1 MFAWLANAWRVPEL
15 RRRVLFTAGVLS
27 VYRLGSIVP
36 APGVSQSAIESIFS
50 SGQGS
55 TGALSLLNLFSG
67 SALSHFSLFA
77 LGIMPYVTASII
89 FQLMAVVVPSLERLQ
104 KEGEAGMAKIT
115 QYTRYTTIGL
125 AAAQATGYAFL
136 FKNLTSSAG
145 NGAAIPNFNVGRVL
159 LIVSTLTAGTA
170 LLMWMGEQITKRG
183 VGNGI
188 SIIIFASILSY
199 APAGISGWIGPT
211 SSATAKLFLP
221 IVALGVVVAVVFVM
235 EGQRRIPVQ
244 YARRQL
250 GGRDSSANSS
260 TYMPLSVIM
269 AGVIPIIFAAA
280 VLALPQTIG
289 SFKPA
294 WQNWLTANF
303 NYTSWKYLLVEGI
316 LIFVFTFFYTSVTFN
331 PVDQADNLRKYNGY
345 IPGIRPGPPTAAYLD
360 RVLSR
365 LTFFGG
371 LFLAVLAVLPSFLIN
386 QFHFDPSVYRALGG
400 TSVLIVVGVALQTMR
415 QMESQMVMRHYEGFL
430 R

>member
-27 VYRLGSIVP
+27 VYRLGSIIP
-36 APGVSQSAIESIFS
+36 APGVDQKAIAQFFSTGNGS
-50 SGQGS
+50 SG
-55 TGALSLLNLFSG
+55 ALALLNLFSG
-67 SALSHFSLFA
+67 SALSRFALFA

-89 FQLMAVVVPSLERLQ
+89 FQLLAVVVPSLERLQ
-104 KEGEAGMAKIT
+104 KEGEAGQAKIT
-115 QYTRYTTIGL
+115 QYTRYATVAL

-136 FKNLTSSAG
+136 FKHS
-145 NGAAIPNFNVGRVL
+145 GALNAATPGRL
-159 LIVSTLTAGTA
+159 MIIIATLTAGTA
-170 LLMWMGEQITKRG
+170 LLMWLGEQITKRG

-188 SIIIFASILSY
+188 SIIIFASILAY
-199 APAGISGWIGPT
+199 APAGIRGWLDGT
-211 SSATAKLFLP
+211 ATAKLFFP
-221 IVALGVVVAVVFVM
+221 IVALGVVVSVVFVM
-235 EGQRRIPVQ
+235 EGQRRIPIQ

-250 GGRDSSANSS
+250 GGRESSANAAN
-260 TYMPLSVIM
+260 YMPLSVVM

-289 SFKPA
+289 SFKPS
-294 WQNWLTANF
+294 WQVWLTNNF
-303 NYTSWKYLLVEGI
+303 NYTSWQYLLTEAI

-365 LTFFGG
+365 LTFFGA
-371 LFLAVLAVLPSFLIN
+371 LFLATIAVLPSIFIN
-386 QFHFDPSVYRALGG
+386 QFHFDQSVYRALGG

>member
-36 APGVSQSAIESIFS
+36 APGVDQTAIQNFFS
-50 SGQGS
+50 NGKGNS
-55 TGALSLLNLFSG
+55 GALSLLNLFSG
-67 SALSHFSLFA
+67 SALSHFALFA

-89 FQLMAVVVPSLERLQ
+89 FQLLAVVVPSLERLQ
-104 KEGEAGMAKIT
+104 KEGEAGYAKIN
-115 QYTRYTTIGL
+115 QYTRYATVVL

-136 FKNLTSSAG
+136 FKHSNLL
-145 NGAAIPNFNVGRVL
+145 PNSNPGRL
-159 LIVSTLTAGTA
+159 MIIIATLTAGTT

-199 APAGISGWIGPT
+199 APTGISGWLNGT
-211 SSATAKLFLP
+211 ATAKLFFP
-221 IVALGVVVAVVFVM
+221 IVAIGVVVAVVFVM

-250 GGRDSSANSS
+250 GNRQAGGGS
-260 TYMPLSVIM
+260 TYMPLSVVM

-280 VLALPQTIG
+280 VLALPQTVG

-294 WQNWLTANF
+294 WQNWLTTNF
-303 NYTSWKYLLVEGI
+303 NYQGWQYLLTEAI

-365 LTFFGG
+365 LTFFGA
-371 LFLAVLAVLPSFLIN
+371 LFLATIAVLPSIFIT
-386 QFHFDPSVYRALGG
+386 QFHFNQNVYRALGG

>member
-15 RRRVLFTAGVLS
+15 RRRVLFTAGVLA
-27 VYRLGSIVP
+27 VYRLGSIIP
-36 APGVSQSAIESIFS
+36 APGVSQAAIQSIFN
-50 SGQGS
+50 GS
-55 TGALSLLNLFSG
+55 KGNGALGLLNLFSG
-67 SALSHFSLFA
+67 SALSRFSLFA

-89 FQLMAVVVPSLERLQ
+89 FQLLAVVIPSLERLQ
-104 KEGEAGMAKIT
+104 KEGEAGYAKIT
-115 QYTRYTTIGL
+115 QYTRYATVGL

-136 FKNLTSSAG
+136 FKSLTPTGS
-145 NGAAIPNFNVGRVL
+145 GAAIPNFNAGRVL
-159 LIVSTLTAGTA
+159 IIVTTLTAGTA

-199 APAGISGWIGPT
+199 APAGISGWIGPQ

-221 IVALGVVVAVVFVM
+221 IIVIGVIVAVVFVM

-250 GGRDSSANSS
+250 GGRQSSANTS

-280 VLALPQTIG
+280 VLALPQTVG

-294 WQNWLTANF
+294 WQNWLTTHF
-303 NYTSWKYLLVEGI
+303 NYNGWQYLLVEGI

-360 RVLSR
+360 RVLTR

-371 LFLAVLAVLPSFLIN
+371 IFLAVLAVLPSIFIN
-386 QFHFDPSVYRALGG
+386 QFHFDQTVYRSLGG